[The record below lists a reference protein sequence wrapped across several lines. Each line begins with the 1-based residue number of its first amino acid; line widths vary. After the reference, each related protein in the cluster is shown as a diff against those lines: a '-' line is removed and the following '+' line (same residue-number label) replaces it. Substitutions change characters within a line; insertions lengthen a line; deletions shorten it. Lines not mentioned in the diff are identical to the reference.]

1 MKRLVQSAAVMFLMA
16 DGVLLMLL
24 GRGWVRFTRFGPEE
38 SAYVRVM
45 DWFLAWPGWLLR
57 AAGLV
62 EAGIALKLFAQW
74 RPDDESATAAG

>member
-1 MKRLVQSAAVMFLMA
+1 MKRLLQSVVVMFLVA
-16 DGVLLMLL
+16 DGVLLSLF

-57 AAGLV
+57 LAGLV
-62 EAGIALKLFAQW
+62 EAGSALKLFERW
-74 RPDDESATAAG
+74 RPHEGRPENR